1 MAIDR
6 FRDREEAGRKLAEKL
21 SQLRGEPNT
30 VVLGLPRGGVPVA
43 FQIGEQLDLPLDV
56 IVIRKIGAPGRK
68 ELALGAVGSGGTRVL
83 NENVVTALGVDQA
96 TIDSITKDE
105 LREVERRENSYREGM
120 AQIDVK
126 DKHAV
131 LVDDGLATG
140 ASMRAAVELVRTLEP
155 RMITVAVPTGSPEA
169 VESLE
174 ALADRVIALIAP
186 TGFTAVGAWYQ
197 RFDQTSDQEVRR
209 LLRRAREGDR

>member
-126 DKHAV
+126 NKHAV